1 MRQRLVHRL
10 PPARARARGLHSFA
24 MLGLLTSGPWI
35 SSECSAQTQTTS
47 EPVRRLDTRFSEE
60 IGVQAPAIFTPENL
74 GPINPGGFTPVQGAR
89 GLYAAVD
96 LTREYD
102 DNVLRQNNQT
112 IGDDRYILAPL
123 VGYEGELGRHTYE
136 LSYSGSYV
144 SYRSLNSENNRNHVF
159 SGSAQ
164 LGLTKILKGEVRASY
179 EMGVE
184 PRGGTAGRLSQST
197 APDAFRSSATGLTL
211 TLGRRIAKAQIE
223 AKFDHSATRY
233 TNNAQQGRNL
243 DTHRFEL
250 RGYYNFGPKLSA
262 FVEVGRHF
270 LDYRDPG
277 STLGGDRIF
286 GFGGLRW
293 QATVKTSGELKIG
306 REKRAFD
313 EQLDSAFGYTWDL
326 DVEWVPRTN
335 SSVRVFTSQSIGESA
350 AGVSN
355 SATQTNASYGFSWV
369 YGFSDRI
376 TATNEVQFGTAEFG
390 TTRSDDTL
398 ESSHRLT
405 YEFEP
410 GLTLSAQVSRSVR
423 ESSDLSATF
432 KDNTYSVQFEADYSK
447 FAGF

>member
-1 MRQRLVHRL
+1 MVSHLF
-10 PPARARARGLHSFA
+10 RGR
-24 MLGLLTSGPWI
+24 
-35 SSECSAQTQTTS
+35 E
-47 EPVRRLDTRFSEE
+47 
-60 IGVQAPAIFTPENL
+60 
-74 GPINPGGFTPVQGAR
+74 

-184 PRGGTAGRLSQST
+184 PRGGTAWGLSQST

-243 DTHRFEL
+243 DTHRI
-250 RGYYNFGPKLSA
+250 R
-262 FVEVGRHF
+262 VER
-270 LDYRDPG
+270 L
-277 STLGGDRIF
+277 L
-286 GFGGLRW
+286 
-293 QATVKTSGELKIG
+293 
-306 REKRAFD
+306 
-313 EQLDSAFGYTWDL
+313 QLWAKAFGVCRSWPALSRLQRPRL
-326 DVEWVPRTN
+326 D
-335 SSVRVFTSQSIGESA
+335 
-350 AGVSN
+350 AG
-355 SATQTNASYGFSWV
+355 
-369 YGFSDRI
+369 R
-376 TATNEVQFGTAEFG
+376 
-390 TTRSDDTL
+390 
-398 ESSHRLT
+398 
-405 YEFEP
+405 
-410 GLTLSAQVSRSVR
+410 
-423 ESSDLSATF
+423 
-432 KDNTYSVQFEADYSK
+432 
-447 FAGF
+447 